1 MTLVEPNLEPSR
13 WLQSLQQ
20 TRVTFF
26 RQRRTMSAIAHLDDR
41 LRVDVGLPPTGE
53 RPRLPHEAAARAAM
67 LAWR

>member
-1 MTLVEPNLEPSR
+1 MTHVESNLEPSQ
-13 WLQSLQQ
+13 WLLSLKP
-20 TRVTFF
+20 TLSTFL

-53 RPRLPHEAAARAAM
+53 RPILPHEAAARAAM